1 MTKNKLFFTF
11 NVELCKIIKVIRKC
25 FRGVKALPKCLKH
38 ALMAIFAV
46 VVFSATNVYASGF
59 LDVNYVNCLKP
70 YAWNYVPAN
79 TFEDSGVSGTYKIL
93 LDKENGC
100 LYFAFFVNEPSATQG
115 ADESDVRITVDIESS
130 AFTKK
135 HFEFFNGEQP
145 EDETSYN
152 VITKSSAEFTQMDNV
167 GMNVISGYLYTGFYF
182 EKENERTSISVTANY
197 TCGDSSKT
205 IFKDVLLDMTY
216 DADIDETETVV
227 QTETVHHESSSENA
241 EADERSKTSEQDED
255 EETEETKYTGKA
267 LLDTTQSANKQAEDE
282 TKFTAQ
288 SGVIETTSATGVT
301 EGSDN
306 TAVKSSSGLSNS
318 SIALLCAAS
327 VLCTGGIGAI
337 AAGIAAQAK
346 NSAVKGDEKNE

>member
-25 FRGVKALPKCLKH
+25 FRGVKALPRCLKH

-100 LYFAFFVNEPSATQG
+100 LYFAFFVSEPSATQG

-182 EKENERTSISVTANY
+182 EKE
-197 TCGDSSKT
+197 SK
-205 IFKDVLLDMTY
+205 
-216 DADIDETETVV
+216 
-227 QTETVHHESSSENA
+227 
-241 EADERSKTSEQDED
+241 
-255 EETEETKYTGKA
+255 
-267 LLDTTQSANKQAEDE
+267 NK
-282 TKFTAQ
+282 
-288 SGVIETTSATGVT
+288 
-301 EGSDN
+301 
-306 TAVKSSSGLSNS
+306 
-318 SIALLCAAS
+318 
-327 VLCTGGIGAI
+327 
-337 AAGIAAQAK
+337 
-346 NSAVKGDEKNE
+346 